1 MGLEGRGSIEGGE
14 GTVVGGVGWQ
24 QGLWLRLRDVG
35 LQVLISIYFFPCGIL
50 FLLWLSIVSFA
61 SLDSD

>member
-24 QGLWLRLRDVG
+24 QGLWLRLRDAG
-35 LQVLISIYFFPCGIL
+35 LQELIAIIFFRVEICFCCGCPL
-50 FLLWLSIVSFA
+50 YRLLL
-61 SLDSD
+61 